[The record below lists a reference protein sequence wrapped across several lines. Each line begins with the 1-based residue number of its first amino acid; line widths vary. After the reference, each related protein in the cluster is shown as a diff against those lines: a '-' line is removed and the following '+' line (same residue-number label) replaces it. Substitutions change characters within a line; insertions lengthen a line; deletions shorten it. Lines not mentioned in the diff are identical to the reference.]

1 MAYTLIYFG
10 GWNIYLI
17 SLVLIKNWT
26 IRETSPLVEYGVYLG
41 VLQIHIALQFIYLI
55 LLALINSWR
64 SSGMKFVQ
72 LSRQDTRGHMTLIS
86 CPSCLPCWKPRSC
99 TNDEPSKIRR
109 PCCGVPR
116 SARHPTLSTQKRSGT
131 CTCIRKWSWLKVNFF
146 PISREKK
153 SFIACKGVCLL
164 LLTFLREN
172 GSEIRFAW
180 SSWNIHWFNYF
191 SYMDFAINERFKYI
205 LF

>member
-86 CPSCLPCWKPRSC
+86 CPSFLPCWKPRSC

-131 CTCIRKWSWLKVNFF
+131 CTCIRKWS
-146 PISREKK
+146 
-153 SFIACKGVCLL
+153 
-164 LLTFLREN
+164 
-172 GSEIRFAW
+172 
-180 SSWNIHWFNYF
+180 
-191 SYMDFAINERFKYI
+191 
-205 LF
+205 